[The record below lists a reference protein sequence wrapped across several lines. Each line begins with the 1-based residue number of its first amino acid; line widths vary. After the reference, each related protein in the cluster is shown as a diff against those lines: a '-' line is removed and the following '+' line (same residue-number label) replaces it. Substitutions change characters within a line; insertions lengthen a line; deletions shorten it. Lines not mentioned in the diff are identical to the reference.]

1 MKLKCKTIVITMG
14 VILLLNISDLLGQDC
29 PPIGPIST
37 NPNNPV
43 NTHSPAKL
51 NYFDWTNPFYQL
63 NWIRNGFT
71 TSVASPFYQLN
82 NPITNNLLDS
92 KDMLHQ
98 DGWELITKDN
108 GYNDNGTLAITPV
121 TNPYV
126 VLYNKYTGTL
136 RVFFII
142 GDRQADYNS
151 MSVKVSFFPSS
162 GGNSYAS
169 SLLMLSSGEVK
180 PLINPFPSTQ
190 PSFNSVNTYINDAD
204 AWFYADFPMTYD
216 PCTCLYNSKLII
228 TPYLS
233 VSFSLDATGTTT
245 GKIVDLSPSTNQVNG
260 RLSFDNLITQGP
272 KKVAQFFGNTA
283 LMGSYIDHAFNGDD
297 SISATEKEN
306 VLSGVTNFLDEISR
320 NTFLSLGLG
329 AYTGFKEALSLFSFF
344 TGGGKASNVQQVKI
358 QPLAIDMSTKITGT
372 ISNTLNFQPII
383 LKTPGSAIPANTTEE
398 YPYYNKTLGVV
409 TLLKAPKFGV
419 WLNFDAVDGYR
430 EWAMLKLQEPL
441 KILLNPAANLEIVE
455 VEAALMFD
463 ETPGRKSYRNSTI
476 GYVNNPSLG
485 YYSNTTVVD
494 DFRHFEAR
502 SEDRE
507 FTYRTDYWNLCN
519 FYQRRFWIWDG
530 WLGVP
535 FANYNRDLSLKLIFH
550 LRRKDCP
557 PGVTCQDVLIV
568 QKYKVDVALND
579 NPNISF
585 DPYDWCLDGY
595 NGRPYTLAEYGD
607 EYSVNA
613 FCQSLEYK
621 TNRVI
626 NGFDQPLEKIKATDI
641 TENSKAKNLS
651 TNNTVGFP
659 NPIHKSSIF
668 KIKYN
673 SKNGNDVLNISL
685 VDATGVLRKNYGKT
699 ELMGKGDHIISVMID
714 NYNPGTYYLKIV
726 SKDGVTSIPLQIIP

>member
-1 MKLKCKTIVITMG
+1 MKMTLKTIVITMG
-14 VILLLNISDLLGQDC
+14 VILLLNKSALFAQDC

-51 NYFDWTNPFYQL
+51 NYFDWSSPSYQL

-71 TSVASPFYQLN
+71 TTVASPFYQLN

-151 MSVKVSFFPSS
+151 MSIKVSFFSSS
-162 GGNSYAS
+162 GGSSYAS

-180 PLINPFPSTQ
+180 PLSSPFPTTQ

-245 GKIVDLSPSTNQVNG
+245 GKIVDLSSTKNQVNG
-260 RLSFDNLITQGP
+260 KLSFDNLITQGP
-272 KKVAQFFGNTA
+272 KKATQFFNSTA
-283 LMGSYIDHAFNGDD
+283 LLGNYIDQAYNGDD
-297 SISATEKEN
+297 SITSSERQN
-306 VLSGVTNFLDEISR
+306 VLNGVTNFVNNFSN
-320 NTFLSLGLG
+320 NTFLNLGLG
-329 AYTGFKEALSLFSFF
+329 AYTGFKEALSLFSFLS
-344 TGGGKASNVQQVKI
+344 GGGKASNIQQVKI

-383 LKTPGSAIPANTTEE
+383 LKTPGSAIPTNTTEE
-398 YPYYNKTLGVV
+398 YPYYNKTMGVV
-409 TLLKAPKFGV
+409 TLLKAPKFGA
-419 WLNFDAVDGYR
+419 WTMFDAVDGYR

-463 ETPGRKSYRNSTI
+463 ETPGRKSYRNATV

-485 YYSNTTVVD
+485 YYSNTTIVD
-494 DFRHFEAR
+494 DFRIFEAR
-502 SEDRE
+502 SEDYE
-507 FTYRTDYWNLCN
+507 FTYRSDYWNLCN

-530 WLGVP
+530 WLGIP
-535 FANYNRDLSLKLIFH
+535 FTNYNRDLSLKLIFH
-550 LRRKDCP
+550 LKRKDCP
-557 PGVTCQDVLIV
+557 PGITCQDILIV
-568 QKYKVDVALND
+568 QKYKVDVSVND
-579 NPNISF
+579 NPNITF
-585 DPYDWCLDGY
+585 DPYDWCQDGY
-595 NGRPYTLAEYGD
+595 NGKPYTLAEYGD
-607 EYSVNA
+607 EYTVNA
-613 FCQSLEYK
+613 FCQSPEYQA
-621 TNRVI
+621 NRVI
-626 NGFDQPLEKIKATDI
+626 SGFDQPLEKIKVVENEKPQTKI
-641 TENSKAKNLS
+641 TNRKSP
-651 TNNTVGFP
+651 VGFP
-659 NPIHKSSIF
+659 NPIHNSSIF
-668 KIKYN
+668 KLKYN
-673 SKNGNDVLNISL
+673 SKNGNDILNVSL
-685 VDATGVLRKNYGKT
+685 VDPLGIVLKNYGKM
-699 ELMGKGDHIISVMID
+699 ELKEKGDHIISLMIGS
-714 NYNPGTYYLKIV
+714 YNTGTYYIKIT
-726 SKDGVTSIPLQIIP
+726 SKEGITSIPIQIIP